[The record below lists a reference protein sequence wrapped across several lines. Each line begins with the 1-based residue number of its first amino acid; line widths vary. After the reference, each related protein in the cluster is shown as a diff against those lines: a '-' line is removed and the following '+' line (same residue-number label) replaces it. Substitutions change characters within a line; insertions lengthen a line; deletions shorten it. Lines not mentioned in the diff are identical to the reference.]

1 MALVVPEPED
11 WSTTT
16 RRKRVHATT
25 TTKCACSWAPCGS
38 LTSSVSYG
46 VANENTDLSITP
58 PNEIGD
64 AVGASW
70 MASDAETNLTELKEP
85 PTVAGVEENDISQ
98 GSHED
103 SAVDN
108 AGSGSDLIL
117 FT

>member
-1 MALVVPEPED
+1 MGAMRVPQEL
-11 WSTTT
+11 
-16 RRKRVHATT
+16 
-25 TTKCACSWAPCGS
+25 GF
-38 LTSSVSYG
+38 YG